1 MNAALIFA
9 GGTGS
14 RLNSKTKPKQFLE
27 MNGKPIIIHTLE
39 HFENVEAVDVICVVC
54 LSGWIDFLKREIARF
69 GISKVK
75 TVVPGGE
82 NGQESIYH
90 GLKALAE
97 LVPPDSLVLIH
108 DGVRPLINEDTI
120 EKNIAC
126 ANEKGNAV
134 TVTPAQETIITV
146 DDNEIMRDVTE
157 RSHARLARAP
167 QTFRLGD
174 ILAVHEKALA
184 AGDKNNIDSATL
196 MRKYGYELNT
206 VEGPVENIKITT
218 ASDFYIFRAILE
230 AKENSQIW
238 GL

>member
-39 HFENVEAVDVICVVC
+39 HFEAVPAVDAICVVC
-54 LSGWIDFLKREIARF
+54 LEPWIDFLKREIERF
-69 GISKVK
+69 GLKKVK
-75 TVVPGGE
+75 TIVPGGK

-90 GLKALAE
+90 GLKALSGI
-97 LVPPDSLVLIH
+97 VPEDSLVLIH
-108 DGVRPLINEDTI
+108 DGVRPLIDEDTI
-120 EKNIAC
+120 ERNIAC
-126 ANEKGNAV
+126 AAEKGNAV
-134 TVTPAQETIITV
+134 TVTPAQETIISV
-146 DDNEIMRDVTE
+146 DDNEKVRDVTE

-167 QTFRLGD
+167 QTFRLSE
-174 ILAVHEKALA
+174 ILSVHERAISQNDL
-184 AGDKNNIDSATL
+184 DNIDSATL

-206 VEGPVENIKITT
+206 VAGPVENIKITT